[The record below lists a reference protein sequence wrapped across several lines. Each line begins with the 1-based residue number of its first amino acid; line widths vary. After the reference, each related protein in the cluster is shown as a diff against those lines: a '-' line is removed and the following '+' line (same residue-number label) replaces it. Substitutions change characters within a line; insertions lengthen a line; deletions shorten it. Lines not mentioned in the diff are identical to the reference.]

1 MDAKK
6 PDNDKEDEE
15 DNDNEEDIDND
26 LLLKKEKE
34 EKLQQ
39 RFIECLNSF
48 NTNAINEC
56 IKYLDK
62 LPFEVIDYVLSRTSG
77 IKYPNWNYADT
88 ILQDYVRRKI
98 DTVEKIQADEIG
110 FKSQKQDTSK
120 VVDFQMNKD
129 EFKRQISKIQTAY
142 NKIFTKEEM
151 TVWYEEFKNTDKT
164 EFETAIERTIQEVKF
179 IPKIADIRARI
190 AVNPIDYY
198 VKDPYRYLYKNL
210 EWGEFI
216 D

>member
-1 MDAKK
+1 MQPKK
-6 PDNDKEDEE
+6 PDNDNEDEE

-56 IKYLDK
+56 IKYLAE
-62 LPFEVIDYVLSRTSG
+62 LPFEVIDYVLSKTSR
-77 IKYPNWNYADT
+77 IQYPNWNYADT

-110 FKSQKQDTSK
+110 FKSQKQNTSK
-120 VVDFQMNKD
+120 VVDF
-129 EFKRQISKIQTAY
+129 
-142 NKIFTKEEM
+142 
-151 TVWYEEFKNTDKT
+151 
-164 EFETAIERTIQEVKF
+164 
-179 IPKIADIRARI
+179 
-190 AVNPIDYY
+190 
-198 VKDPYRYLYKNL
+198 
-210 EWGEFI
+210 
-216 D
+216 